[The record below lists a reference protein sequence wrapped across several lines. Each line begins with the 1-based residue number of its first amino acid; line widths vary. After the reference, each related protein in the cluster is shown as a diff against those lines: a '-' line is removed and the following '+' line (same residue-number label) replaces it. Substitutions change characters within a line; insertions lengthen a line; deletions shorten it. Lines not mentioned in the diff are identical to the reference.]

1 MKGRLTARNTEPPT
15 NLCQIYPSF
24 GAFYNISSPTF
35 LDEWSNFEALCNQPD
50 LLGIHIQ
57 DFNSPHGKFNHK
69 QQLSD
74 RLKTK

>member
-50 LLGIHIQ
+50 LLGIHI
-57 DFNSPHGKFNHK
+57 
-69 QQLSD
+69 
-74 RLKTK
+74 